1 MGDVLVQEINDNCG
15 KTTHVRTMDGG
26 FTTNANDKTDWKC
39 FRIFR
44 ALPTYLPTYLP
55 THPPTYLPTHPPT
68 YLPPFVSIY
77 TPTYIYTV
85 KTVLSLTELSRNL
98 G

>member
-15 KTTHVRTMDGG
+15 KTTHMRTMDRG

-44 ALPTYLPTYLP
+44 AL
-55 THPPTYLPTHPPT
+55 
-68 YLPPFVSIY
+68 
-77 TPTYIYTV
+77 
-85 KTVLSLTELSRNL
+85 VLTLIIENSPQDT
-98 G
+98 